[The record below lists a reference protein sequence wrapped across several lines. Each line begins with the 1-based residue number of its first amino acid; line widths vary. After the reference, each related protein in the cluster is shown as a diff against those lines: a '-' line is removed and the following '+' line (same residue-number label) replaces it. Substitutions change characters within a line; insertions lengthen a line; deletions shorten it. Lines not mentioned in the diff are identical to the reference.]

1 MGLDVP
7 DEPPTDYII
16 NALLNIF
23 YLAARSR
30 RYVGGMGAVALP
42 LTVKDISDVLFA
54 HPVYLSRTVID
65 SVIFALDNLWLEQNR
80 R

>member
-1 MGLDVP
+1 
-7 DEPPTDYII
+7 
-16 NALLNIF
+16 
-23 YLAARSR
+23 
-30 RYVGGMGAVALP
+30 MGAVALP